1 MVSFPSKSLSLPC
14 RFYAE
19 VCPLFLETFSETNFL
34 YLLEAAHIPGVMIET
49 QIMEYQKVG
58 IMFFLFALLSASSF
72 KVPNDVVITITPSA
86 IGADGKGTITV
97 TGTGLTDP
105 TRATTVD
112 VVLEYTPAGSSN
124 VVVELKKEGV
134 AVADGT
140 LAECIIDITV
150 AAAGSAT
157 VFQEGV
163 KHSLTTAKVGT
174 DAYSATT
181 ADDVTFTIPAADK
194 TLALEYTEAS
204 ATTYTVAAT
213 FGDEQTA
220 DVTVTFTPAEGT
232 AVPVT
237 FAFTEAT
244 KGKTA
249 SATLTVG
256 AEGSATVFKIGTKYT
271 ATLADYTV
279 TGKDFTPANPLTTVY
294 ASKLTPVD
302 EEKKDG
308 AKDKVSMTC
317 TNGMIKAALIEGDTK
332 TQTLVVKEGESDAIT
347 ITQSENKINFTITA
361 GQCVVD
367 YLYNDA
373 KIAKG
378 KTGTAKLTL
387 GTTEFLEGAVTF
399 DGSKSVASII
409 AALLAVLAIVF

>member
-1 MVSFPSKSLSLPC
+1 
-14 RFYAE
+14 
-19 VCPLFLETFSETNFL
+19 
-34 YLLEAAHIPGVMIET
+34 
-49 QIMEYQKVG
+49 
-58 IMFFLFALLSASSF
+58 MFFLFALLSASSF
-72 KVPNDVVITITPSA
+72 RAPNAAFTITHTTTLDADKKGS
-86 IGADGKGTITV
+86 ILVEGAATAKDTTPQ
-97 TGTGLTDP
+97 TLTLKYAP
-105 TRATTVD
+105 PPASNAVE
-112 VVLEYTPAGSSN
+112 VVLSETQVAIDASDGSFTHTF
-124 VVVELKKEGV
+124 KV
-134 AVADGT
+134 AVAATGDATTFESGVEYT
-140 LAECIIDITV
+140 LTV
-150 AAAGSAT
+150 ATITAEDGMPAT
-157 VFQEGV
+157 AP
-163 KHSLTTAKVGT
+163 K
-174 DAYSATT
+174 
-181 ADDVTFTIPAADK
+181 VTFTLPTAEK
-194 TLALEYTEAS
+194 TLALVYTEAS

-213 FGDEQTA
+213 FGDEQKA
-220 DVTVTFTPAEGT
+220 DVVVTFTPAEGT

-237 FAFTEAT
+237 FAFTDAT

-271 ATLADYTV
+271 AALADYTV

-294 ASKLTPVD
+294 ASLLTPVD
-302 EEKKDG
+302 PEKKDG

-317 TNGMIKAALIEGDTK
+317 TNGIIKASLVEGETK
-332 TQTLVVKEGESDAIT
+332 TQTLVVKEGESAAIT
-347 ITQSENKINFTITA
+347 LTQTADKINFTITA

-387 GTTEFLEGAVTF
+387 GATEFLEGNLTF